1 MKNKEK
7 EIELFTELFSECEE
21 GIVYLILGSAISSD
35 NNFSADD
42 ARENLENLEVIEEA
56 MKKSSRPQNE
66 KDEFLKRIADG
77 KRILNQDIKDF
88 ENNKQ

>member
-1 MKNKEK
+1 
-7 EIELFTELFSECEE
+7 
-21 GIVYLILGSAISSD
+21 
-35 NNFSADD
+35 
-42 ARENLENLEVIEEA
+42 